1 MPRLTMLVDITASA
15 SKPGTRKSGGVGATD
30 PKKISSTTGT
40 TSVMSKLSG
49 RRRVSVIS
57 TRS

>member
-1 MPRLTMLVDITASA
+1 MLVDITASA

-30 PKKISSTTGT
+30 PKKISRTTGT

-49 RRRVSVIS
+49 RRSVSVIS

>member
-15 SKPGTRKSGGVGATD
+15 SKPGTRKSGDVGRTA

-40 TSVMSKLSG
+40 TSVMSKLSP
-49 RRRVSVIS
+49 RRKLRMIS